1 MKMDEMYD
9 SFGTDTDNML
19 NAIFSSIF
27 IMQNRMQTACEKIQ
41 TQISMKQ
48 WLLLVMASIC
58 PEPRTLTAVGNLM
71 GCSRQNVKKL
81 ALVLESKGFIRL
93 EQGFNNSLTIELSE
107 QAERYFTQMQERY
120 SKTMHLMFDN
130 LSEEEIQQLYKLYG
144 KLYAG
149 IERVENYAEKHRTTD
164 T

>member
-107 QAERYFTQMQERY
+107 QADSYFTQMQERY
-120 SKTMHLMFDN
+120 AKTMQLMFAD